1 MAHIVAVVTTQRDKV
16 GGGAPIFIAL
26 DDAEQQKT
34 AFTLEKIMDAT
45 AHDLRNGTLILV
57 KHS

>member
-1 MAHIVAVVTTQRDKV
+1 MAQIVAVVTTQRDKV
-16 GGGAPIFIAL
+16 GGGAPIFIAQ

-45 AHDLRNGTLILV
+45 AHDLRNGTMILV